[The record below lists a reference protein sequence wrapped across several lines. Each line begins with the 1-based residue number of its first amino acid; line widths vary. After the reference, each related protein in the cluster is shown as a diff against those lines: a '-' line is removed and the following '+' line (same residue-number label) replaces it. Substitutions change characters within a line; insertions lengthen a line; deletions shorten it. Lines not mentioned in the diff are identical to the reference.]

1 MDHSEYREALDAY
14 KQERL
19 PVVLTAAEAMDL
31 LGVGKN
37 TMYRLLKSGEL
48 PAVRIGH
55 SWRLT
60 LEAVEYFL
68 CVAKYLN
75 APHNARKYQIESRS
89 PNMFRFP
96 PNSDCIGVDYCNTD
110 IKYSCQRS
118 LFYPKEN
125 YKQDLYYLLSICK
138 SQHTMFQRLNPV
150 CGDPLNLEKMKAE
163 IPQDAPFHYF

>member
-1 MDHSEYREALDAY
+1 
-14 KQERL
+14 
-19 PVVLTAAEAMDL
+19 
-31 LGVGKN
+31 
-37 TMYRLLKSGEL
+37 
-48 PAVRIGH
+48 
-55 SWRLT
+55 
-60 LEAVEYFL
+60 
-68 CVAKYLN
+68 
-75 APHNARKYQIESRS
+75 
-89 PNMFRFP
+89 MFRFP

-163 IPQDAPFHYF
+163 IPQDAPFLGGSTSLISVKKSLKPNIRLNDLRDSIIKLYCERGTPHSSLIKAFSTEVLPLRIKKFLLKLHI

>member
-1 MDHSEYREALDAY
+1 
-14 KQERL
+14 
-19 PVVLTAAEAMDL
+19 
-31 LGVGKN
+31 
-37 TMYRLLKSGEL
+37 
-48 PAVRIGH
+48 
-55 SWRLT
+55 
-60 LEAVEYFL
+60 
-68 CVAKYLN
+68 
-75 APHNARKYQIESRS
+75 
-89 PNMFRFP
+89 MFRFP

-118 LFYPKEN
+118 VFYPKEN